1 MTLSFQ
7 KVWSK
12 NDTVAASTL
21 FARNARD
28 ISLSYLAP
36 SDEGS
41 KLARIVGKMAKHPYT
56 ARIGGSRGFSLIE
69 VLVAVT
75 MLGIVAGF
83 GVSRLL
89 VAYGRPTLAHRSA
102 QELVGNLR
110 VARVQ
115 AISHNAHYRVV
126 PATSS
131 YQIQRLA
138 FDAGTNSWIN
148 PGTDVRTV
156 SLPRPLVFSGATPSV
171 EFDARGLMVQP
182 ASTAT
187 LNLQD
192 GGVGTARA
200 VQIRLSGQ
208 ILPPAPGTVY

>member
-1 MTLSFQ
+1 
-7 KVWSK
+7 
-12 NDTVAASTL
+12 
-21 FARNARD
+21 
-28 ISLSYLAP
+28 
-36 SDEGS
+36 
-41 KLARIVGKMAKHPYT
+41 MAKRPHT
-56 ARIGGSRGFSLIE
+56 GRIGGSSGFSLIE
-69 VLVAVT
+69 VVVAVT

-89 VAYGRPTLAHRSA
+89 VVYGRPTLAHRTA

-110 VARVQ
+110 VARML
-115 AISHNAHYRVV
+115 AISHDAHYRVV
-126 PATSS
+126 PGTSS
-131 YQIQRLA
+131 YQIQRLS

-156 SLPRPLVFSGATPSV
+156 SLPRPVVFSGASPSV

-187 LNLQD
+187 LNVQD
-192 GGVGTARA
+192 GGVGMARA
-200 VQIRLSGQ
+200 VQVRLSGQ